1 MVSTLLIGACR
12 QKTKSI
18 LRLLS
23 VSKGELS
30 IMATGSSV
38 AGESYTLECSA
49 GVSEGTIQ
57 WLKGPPDGR
66 MPVVTS
72 GSVTINHAST
82 TSQLKFRPLQ
92 QSDNGSYL
100 CSATFD
106 SAISLSKPLVISVN
120 GIITVWSY

>member
-1 MVSTLLIGACR
+1 MLSENKIIIRLVSI
-12 QKTKSI
+12 TKG
-18 LRLLS
+18 R
-23 VSKGELS
+23 LS
-30 IMATGSSV
+30 IMVSGPSV

-82 TSQLKFRPLQ
+82 TSQLRFRPLQ

-100 CSATFD
+100 CSATFGGITL
-106 SAISLSKPLVISVN
+106 SSKPLILSVN
-120 GIITVWSY
+120 GIIIMVILKTA